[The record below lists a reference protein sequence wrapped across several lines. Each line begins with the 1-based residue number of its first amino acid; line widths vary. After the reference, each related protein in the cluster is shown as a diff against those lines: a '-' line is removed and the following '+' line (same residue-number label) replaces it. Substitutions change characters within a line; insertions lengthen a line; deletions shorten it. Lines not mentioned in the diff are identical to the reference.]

1 MGNTGQDE
9 NRTGVSGQEA
19 EDRGIPGD
27 YEMEEL
33 LPIVAKLANSY
44 TAWESTSV
52 TYEKAEQLME
62 AVLYSIRQAE
72 AEKWEDFI
80 DMDAGEEAG
89 EMSAVSHGKGGAMAS
104 GSPCP
109 VPAGKVSA
117 KQAYET
123 GKEAVEKKV
132 KRALELYHKIL
143 PDFSDYG
150 NRCLR
155 DTFMEGIPEFFKW
168 YDVKYAPQDTILTLD
183 YPVLQDISHYTGI
196 DRIYGFLNCIRL
208 EQRFL
213 HFFPADVVTRILTSF
228 NGMYEEMIENVCET
242 VFTVVTGRG
251 FLQKIL
257 PEYGFS
263 GENEMKEYLSGSR
276 TEEIRAGLEQ
286 AGAFFLKGAFG
297 EDLEL
302 REYLFHALPG
312 MAARLKNAAEN
323 GGLWR
328 YMFQENNGMPGDL

>member
-19 EDRGIPGD
+19 EDRGIPGG

-52 TYEKAEQLME
+52 TYEKADQLME

-72 AEKWEDFI
+72 AEKWEEFI
-80 DMDAGEEAG
+80 NMDAGEEAG

-150 NRCLR
+150 KRIIR
-155 DTFMEGIPEFFKW
+155 PTFMEW
-168 YDVKYAPQDTILTLD
+168 ST
-183 YPVLQDISHYTGI
+183 
-196 DRIYGFLNCIRL
+196 
-208 EQRFL
+208 
-213 HFFPADVVTRILTSF
+213 
-228 NGMYEEMIENVCET
+228 
-242 VFTVVTGRG
+242 
-251 FLQKIL
+251 
-257 PEYGFS
+257 EY
-263 GENEMKEYLSGSR
+263 
-276 TEEIRAGLEQ
+276 
-286 AGAFFLKGAFG
+286 
-297 EDLEL
+297 
-302 REYLFHALPG
+302 
-312 MAARLKNAAEN
+312 
-323 GGLWR
+323 
-328 YMFQENNGMPGDL
+328 